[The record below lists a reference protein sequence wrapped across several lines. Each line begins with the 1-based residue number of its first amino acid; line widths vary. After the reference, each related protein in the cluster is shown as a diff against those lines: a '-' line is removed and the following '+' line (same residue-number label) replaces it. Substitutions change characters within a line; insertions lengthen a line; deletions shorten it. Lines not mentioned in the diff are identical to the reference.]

1 MPRPEARERG
11 DHRHTVLLSST
22 LPMSDSTF
30 GPGSSVFG
38 YARRA
43 QALRPS
49 AVREILKVTAQPEVI
64 SFAGG
69 LPAPELFPVDAV
81 RAAAEAVLA
90 ADGRAALQY
99 GVTEGHP
106 PLREWI
112 AAHLAATVGL
122 PARAEELLITHGSQQ
137 GLDLVARVLLDP
149 GDIVL
154 TENPAYLG
162 ALQVFQAYEA
172 EPVGLEC
179 DEAGLIPAALEGW
192 LARSPRRPKLLYLIP
207 NYQNPMGVRLAT
219 SRRAEIAA
227 IAARHGVPILEDDPY
242 GRLRYSGDEAP
253 AVASFAAGP
262 ASIYLGS
269 TSKVLAPGL
278 RVAWLHTRDAE
289 LRAKLTVAKQAS
301 DLHTSSFTQRLV
313 TNYVTQPGLFDAHV
327 RRLCEVYGRRRDLM
341 LSALASGLPPGC
353 SWTKPEGGLFLW
365 VTLPEGWIATELFA
379 EAAAAKVAFV
389 PGDSFW
395 VGEPRRNTL
404 RLNFSNA
411 SESAIETGVARL
423 GAIFHKRA
431 AA

>member
-1 MPRPEARERG
+1 
-11 DHRHTVLLSST
+11 
-22 LPMSDSTF
+22 MSDSSS
-30 GPGSSVFG
+30 GPGSSVFA

-49 AVREILKVTAQPEVI
+49 AVREILKVTAQPDVI

-69 LPAPELFPVDAV
+69 LPAPELFPVEAM
-81 RAAAEAVLA
+81 RAAADAVLGT
-90 ADGRAALQY
+90 DGRAALQY

-112 AAHLAATVGL
+112 AAHLAESVGL
-122 PARAEELLITHGSQQ
+122 RADADELLITHGSQQ

-172 EPVGLEC
+172 EPVGLPC
-179 DEAGLIPAALEGW
+179 DDAGLVPAALREW
-192 LARSPRRPKLLYLIP
+192 LARAPRKPKLLYLIP
-207 NYQNPMGVRLAT
+207 NYQNPTGVRLAT
-219 SRRAEIAA
+219 SRRAEIAG
-227 IAARHGVPILEDDPY
+227 IAALHRLPILEDDPY
-242 GRLRYSGDEAP
+242 GRLRYSGEDAP
-253 AVASFAAGP
+253 AIAAIGGVE
-262 ASIYLGS
+262 AATIYLGS

-278 RVAWLHTRDAE
+278 RVAWLHTRDAG

-301 DLHTSSFTQRLV
+301 DLHTSSFTQRMVLS
-313 TNYVTQPGLFDAHV
+313 YVSQPGRFDAQLG
-327 RRLCEVYGRRRDLM
+327 RLREVYGLRRDLM
-341 LSALASGLPPGC
+341 LAALARELPAGC

-365 VTLPEGWIATELFA
+365 VTLPADWSASELFA

-411 SESAIETGVARL
+411 SEAAIQTGMARL
-423 GAIFHKRA
+423 GAILRARA
-431 AA
+431 ARA

>member
-1 MPRPEARERG
+1 M
-11 DHRHTVLLSST
+11 T
-22 LPMSDSTF
+22 DSQS
-30 GPGSSVFG
+30 GPTPSVFG

-43 QALRPS
+43 RALRPS
-49 AVREILKVTAQPEVI
+49 AVREILKVTAQPDVI

-81 RAAAEAVLA
+81 RAAADAVLST
-90 ADGRAALQY
+90 DGRAALQY
-99 GVTEGHP
+99 GLTEGHP

-112 AAHLAATVGL
+112 CAHLAGTVGL
-122 PARAEELLITHGSQQ
+122 KAHPDELLITHGSQQ

-172 EPVGLEC
+172 EPVGLAC
-179 DEAGLIPAALEGW
+179 DEAGLVPAALREW

-207 NYQNPMGVRLAT
+207 NYQNPTGVRLA
-219 SRRAEIAA
+219 SARRAEIAE
-227 IAARHGVPILEDDPY
+227 IAALHGVPILEDDPY
-242 GRLRYSGDEAP
+242 GRLRFGGEDAP
-253 AVASFAAGP
+253 AISALSATRGT
-262 ASIYLGS
+262 IYLGS

-278 RVAWLHTRDAE
+278 RVAWLHTADAE
-289 LRAKLTVAKQAS
+289 LRAKLTVAKQAA

-313 TNYVTQPGLFDAHV
+313 THYVTQPGAFDAHV
-327 RRLCEVYGRRRDLM
+327 RRLCEIYGRRRDLM
-341 LSALASGLPPGC
+341 LAALTKELPVGC
-353 SWTKPEGGLFLW
+353 TWTKPEGGLFLW

-411 SESAIETGVARL
+411 SETAIETGMSRL
-423 GAIFHKRA
+423 GAILRRRA
-431 AA
+431 A

>member
-1 MPRPEARERG
+1 MSDTRS
-11 DHRHTVLLSST
+11 DSSLSS
-22 LPMSDSTF
+22 F
-30 GPGSSVFG
+30 A

-43 QALRPS
+43 RALRPS
-49 AVREILKVTAQPEVI
+49 AVREILKVTAQPDVI

-81 RAAAEAVLA
+81 RAAAEAVLVS
-90 ADGRAALQY
+90 DGRAALQY

-106 PLREWI
+106 ALREWI
-112 AAHLAATVGL
+112 CSHLAETTGL
-122 PARAEELLITHGSQQ
+122 RARADELIITHGSQQ

-172 EPVGLEC
+172 EPVGLAC
-179 DEAGLIPAALEGW
+179 DEEGLIPSALAGW
-192 LARSPRRPKLLYLIP
+192 LEKSPRRAKFLYLIP
-207 NYQNPMGVRLAT
+207 NYQNPTGVRLSS
-219 SRRAEIAA
+219 SRRGEIAA
-227 IAARHGVPILEDDPY
+227 IAARHGLPILEDDPY
-242 GRLRYSGDEAP
+242 GRLRFSGEDAP
-253 AVASFAAGP
+253 SVCALSAAPGR
-262 ASIYLGS
+262 IYLGS

-278 RVAWLHTRDAE
+278 RVAWLYTPDAE
-289 LRAKLTVAKQAS
+289 LRGKLTVAKQAA

-313 TNYVTQPGLFDAHV
+313 THYVTQPGAFDAHV

-341 LSALASGLPPGC
+341 LAALARELPAGIT
-353 SWTKPEGGLFLW
+353 WTKPDGGLFLW
-365 VTLPEGWIATELFA
+365 VTLPAGWVAAELFA

-395 VGEPRRNTL
+395 VGEPRLNTL

-411 SESAIETGVARL
+411 NEDAIATGVSRL
-423 GAIFHKRA
+423 GGIMRARA
-431 AA
+431 AR

>member
-1 MPRPEARERG
+1 MPDSR
-11 DHRHTVLLSST
+11 
-22 LPMSDSTF
+22 SDS
-30 GPGSSVFG
+30 GSSFFA

-49 AVREILKVTAQPEVI
+49 AVREILKVTAQPDVI

-69 LPAPELFPVDAV
+69 LPAPELFPVEAM
-81 RAAAEAVLA
+81 RAAADAVLRT
-90 ADGRAALQY
+90 DGRAALQY

-112 AAHLAATVGL
+112 AAHLAESVGL
-122 PARAEELLITHGSQQ
+122 RAGADELLVTHGSQQ

-172 EPVGLEC
+172 EPVGLAC
-179 DEAGLIPAALEGW
+179 DDAGLVPAALREW
-192 LARSPRRPKLLYLIP
+192 LARAPRRPKLLYLIP
-207 NYQNPMGVRLAT
+207 NYQNPTGVRLAAA
-219 SRRAEIAA
+219 RRAEIAE
-227 IAARHGVPILEDDPY
+227 IAALHRLPILEDDPY
-242 GRLRYSGDEAP
+242 GRLRYSGEEAP
-253 AVASFAAGP
+253 ALASLGGGDAT
-262 ASIYLGS
+262 IYLGS

-278 RVAWLHTRDAE
+278 RVAWLHTRDAG

-313 TNYVTQPGLFDAHV
+313 ASYLSQPGQFEAQLG
-327 RRLCEVYGRRRDLM
+327 RLREVYGRRRDLM
-341 LSALASGLPPGC
+341 LAALARELPEGC

-365 VTLPEGWIATELFA
+365 VTLPEGWNATELFA

-411 SESAIETGVARL
+411 SESAIETGTARL
-423 GAIFHKRA
+423 GAILRARA
-431 AA
+431 ARG

>member
-1 MPRPEARERG
+1 MAAGNP
-11 DHRHTVLLSST
+11 LSQT
-22 LPMSDSTF
+22 TAPMSDSRS
-30 GPGSSVFG
+30 GPETSVFA

-49 AVREILKVTAQPEVI
+49 AVREILKVTAQPDVI

-81 RAAAEAVLA
+81 RAAAEAVLC

-99 GVTEGHP
+99 GVTEGLP
-106 PLREWI
+106 ALREWI
-112 AAHLAATVGL
+112 AAHLAESIGL
-122 PARAEELLITHGSQQ
+122 KASADELLITHGSQQ

-172 EPVGLEC
+172 EPVGLAC
-179 DEAGLIPAALEGW
+179 DEAGLVPSALSEW
-192 LARSPRRPKLLYLIP
+192 LARSPKKPKLLYLIP
-207 NYQNPMGVRLAT
+207 NYQNPTGVRLAAG
-219 SRRAEIAA
+219 RRAEIAE
-227 IAARHGVPILEDDPY
+227 IAARHRLPVLEDDPY
-242 GRLRYSGDEAP
+242 GRLRYSGEEAP
-253 AVASFAAGP
+253 AIASLPGGE
-262 ASIYLGS
+262 STIYLGS

-278 RVAWLHTRDAE
+278 RVAWLHTRDAA

-301 DLHTSSFTQRLV
+301 DLHTSSLTQRLV
-313 TNYVTQPGLFDAHV
+313 AHYVSQPGRFDAHLGLL
-327 RRLCEVYGRRRDLM
+327 REVYGRRRDLM
-341 LSALASGLPPGC
+341 LAALAREMPAGC

-365 VTLPEGWIATELFA
+365 VTLPADWEASELFS

-411 SESAIETGVARL
+411 TEAAIETGVARL
-423 GAIFHKRA
+423 GGILRARA
-431 AA
+431 ARG

>member
-1 MPRPEARERG
+1 
-11 DHRHTVLLSST
+11 
-22 LPMSDSTF
+22 MSDTSS
-30 GPGSSVFG
+30 GPRSSVFA

-49 AVREILKVTAQPEVI
+49 AVREILKVTAQPDVI

-81 RAAAEAVLA
+81 RAAADAVLTTDGLA
-90 ADGRAALQY
+90 APQY

-106 PLREWI
+106 ALREWI
-112 AAHLAATVGL
+112 AAHLGAVVGL
-122 PARAEELLITHGSQQ
+122 PARADEILVTHGSQQ

-172 EPVGLEC
+172 VPVGVACDSDGLVPGALSERLE
-179 DEAGLIPAALEGW
+179 
-192 LARSPRRPKLLYLIP
+192 RSSRKPKLLYLIP
-207 NYQNPMGVRLAT
+207 NYQNPTGVRLA
-219 SRRAEIAA
+219 SGRRAEIAA

-242 GRLRYSGDEAP
+242 GRLRYSGEEAP
-253 AVASFAAGP
+253 ALSSFSEGAS
-262 ASIYLGS
+262 SIYLGS

-278 RVAWLHTRDAE
+278 RVAWMRVPDAE
-289 LRAKLTVAKQAS
+289 LRSKLTVAKQAS

-313 TNYVTQPGLFDAHV
+313 THYVRQPGAFEGHV
-327 RRLCEVYGRRRDLM
+327 SRLCEVYGRRRDLM
-341 LSALASGLPPGC
+341 LAALERELPKGC
-353 SWTKPEGGLFLW
+353 AWTKPEGGLFLW
-365 VTLPEGWIATELFA
+365 VTLPETWNAAELFA

-411 SESAIETGVARL
+411 SEASIETGVARL
-423 GAIFHKRA
+423 GAILRKRA
-431 AA
+431 ARG

>member
-1 MPRPEARERG
+1 MT
-11 DHRHTVLLSST
+11 DSS
-22 LPMSDSTF
+22 S
-30 GPGSSVFG
+30 GSSSSFA

-43 QALRPS
+43 RALRPS
-49 AVREILKVTAQPEVI
+49 AVREILKVTAQPDVI

-81 RAAAEAVLA
+81 RAAADAVLA

-106 PLREWI
+106 ALREWI
-112 AAHLAATVGL
+112 AAHLAGTVGL
-122 PARAEELLITHGSQQ
+122 RARPEELLVTHGSQQ

-149 GDIVL
+149 GDVVL

-162 ALQVFQAYEA
+162 ALQIFQAYEA
-172 EPVGLEC
+172 EPVGLAC
-179 DEAGLIPAALEGW
+179 DAQGLVPAALREW
-192 LARSPRRPKLLYLIP
+192 LERAPRRPKLLYLIP
-207 NYQNPMGVRLAT
+207 NYQNPTGVRLPAA
-219 SRRAEIAA
+219 RRAEIAA

-242 GRLRYSGDEAP
+242 GRLRFGGEESP
-253 AVASFAAGP
+253 ALCALPEAGP
-262 ASIYLGS
+262 RIYLGS

-278 RVAWLHTRDAE
+278 RVAWLHTPDEE
-289 LRAKLTVAKQAS
+289 LRAKLAVAKQAA

-313 TNYVTQPGLFDAHV
+313 THYVSQPGVFAAHV
-327 RRLCEVYGRRRDLM
+327 ARLCEVYGRRRDLM
-341 LSALASGLPPGC
+341 LAALARELPAGIT
-353 SWTKPEGGLFLW
+353 WTKPDGGLFLW
-365 VTLPEGWIATELFA
+365 ATLPEGWNATEIFA

-411 SESAIETGVARL
+411 SEAMIETGVARL
-423 GAIFHKRA
+423 GGILRRRA
-431 AA
+431 GGA

>member
-1 MPRPEARERG
+1 
-11 DHRHTVLLSST
+11 
-22 LPMSDSTF
+22 MSDSSSASD
-30 GPGSSVFG
+30 SSVFG

-49 AVREILKVTAQPEVI
+49 AVREILKVTAQPDVI

-69 LPAPELFPVDAV
+69 LPAPELFPVDDV
-81 RAAAEAVLA
+81 RASAEAVLA

-99 GVTEGHP
+99 GLTEGHP

-112 AAHLAATVGL
+112 AAHLAETVGL
-122 PARAEELLITHGSQQ
+122 RARADELLVTHGSQQ
-137 GLDLVARVLLDP
+137 GLDLVSRVLLDP

-172 EPVGLEC
+172 TPVGLPC
-179 DEAGLIPAALEGW
+179 DEQGLVPSALAEW
-192 LARSPRRPKLLYLIP
+192 LERSPRRPKFLYLIP
-207 NYQNPMGVRLAT
+207 NYQNPTGVRLAAG
-219 SRRAEIAA
+219 RRSEVAA

-242 GRLRYSGDEAP
+242 GRLRYSGEEAP
-253 AVASFAAGP
+253 AIASEPG
-262 ASIYLGS
+262 ASTIYLGS
-269 TSKVLAPGL
+269 TSKILAPGL
-278 RVAWLHTRDAE
+278 RVAWLHTADAG

-313 TNYVTQPGLFDAHV
+313 THYLSKPALFDAHLA
-327 RRLCEVYGRRRDLM
+327 RLREVYGRRRDLM
-341 LSALASGLPPGC
+341 LAALARELPAGC
-353 SWTKPEGGLFLW
+353 AWTKPQGGLFLW
-365 VTLPEGWIATELFA
+365 VTLPAGWNATELFA

-395 VGEPRRNTL
+395 VGEPRKNTL

-411 SESAIETGVARL
+411 TEAGIETGVSRL
-423 GAIFHKRA
+423 GAILRA
-431 AA
+431 RASRA